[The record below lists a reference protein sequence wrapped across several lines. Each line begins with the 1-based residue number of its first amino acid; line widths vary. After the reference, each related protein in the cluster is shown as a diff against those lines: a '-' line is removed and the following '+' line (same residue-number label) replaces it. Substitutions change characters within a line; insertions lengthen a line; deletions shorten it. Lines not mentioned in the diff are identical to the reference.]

1 MSSKKGG
8 AAEGKMKRKPLT
20 SNKQLRKLGEPCK
33 KVGRIE
39 ETSANDGDITHAV
52 NSDPRPKPGEE
63 GSAEKEKGHKD
74 NKRKKA
80 RTRKEEYRRK
90 AELRRKEKKEKAA
103 QQEKKK
109 KEREEALRRKG
120 ENKTK
125 NQPKILVWFS
135 KKDVEQQ
142 GQPVGGRKGVG

>member
-8 AAEGKMKRKPLT
+8 AAEGKMKRKPPT
-20 SNKQLRKLGEPCK
+20 SSKQLRKLGEPCK

-39 ETSANDGDITHAV
+39 EDSANDGDITQAV

-63 GSAEKEKGHKD
+63 GSAEKERGQGD

-103 QQEKKK
+103 EKEKKK
-109 KEREEALRRKG
+109 KERAEALRKKG
-120 ENKTK
+120 EKKTK
-125 NQPKILVWFS
+125 NQPKISIWFR
-135 KKDVEQQ
+135 KKDAEQR
-142 GQPVGGRKGVG
+142 GQPVGGRQGVG